1 MVAEVCLGKVGPVA
15 AREVLRFA
23 RNSNDWQQPISHVG
37 GPLSIINSTL
47 AVERGIM
54 RAQRCDEL
62 WVRSILGPCGSDA
75 RLRARLQIVEDYIEK
90 CNCDVVFPGGGQA
103 GIRCG
108 GGVVH
113 SPGSSSPSSRLV
125 NLVGNRIFSIS
136 AFLKA
141 IAFALLL
148 AIGHAC
154 SQTQGGA
161 TGTSRQAS
169 TLSQAAA
176 GGQPPPGGLVAPGAA
191 SVTVVQGHIVSVDQE
206 NKLVMLQA
214 AGGKQV
220 ILHVFNQYS
229 LAAAKPG
236 EPFIAR
242 FYEIASVQKLGPGQS
257 PSAQSLTAG
266 IVNAAPDQTP
276 GAPFGRQYQFAVTID
291 AIDKNGKTI
300 SIKGLDG
307 AVEVVVVANPESLD
321 QLHVGEQ
328 IVVTLIDVVAIA
340 LDKEGDS
347 A

>member
-1 MVAEVCLGKVGPVA
+1 
-15 AREVLRFA
+15 
-23 RNSNDWQQPISHVG
+23 
-37 GPLSIINSTL
+37 
-47 AVERGIM
+47 
-54 RAQRCDEL
+54 
-62 WVRSILGPCGSDA
+62 
-75 RLRARLQIVEDYIEK
+75 
-90 CNCDVVFPGGGQA
+90 
-103 GIRCG
+103 
-108 GGVVH
+108 
-113 SPGSSSPSSRLV
+113 V

-148 AIGHAC
+148 ALGHAC

-161 TGTSRQAS
+161 TGTNGQAS
-169 TLSQAAA
+169 TLSQAGA
-176 GGQPPPGGLVAPGAA
+176 GGQLPPGDLVAPGAA
-191 SVTVVQGHIVSVDQE
+191 SVTVVQGHIVSVDQK
-206 NKLVMLQA
+206 NKFATLQA

-236 EPFIAR
+236 EPFVAR
-242 FYEIASVQKLGPGQS
+242 FYEIASVQKLVPGQS

-276 GAPFGRQYQFAVTID
+276 GVPFGSQYQFAVTID

-321 QLHVGEQ
+321 QVHIGEQ

-347 A
+347 E

>member
-1 MVAEVCLGKVGPVA
+1 MLCSQV
-15 AREVLRFA
+15 
-23 RNSNDWQQPISHVG
+23 
-37 GPLSIINSTL
+37 
-47 AVERGIM
+47 
-54 RAQRCDEL
+54 
-62 WVRSILGPCGSDA
+62 
-75 RLRARLQIVEDYIEK
+75 
-90 CNCDVVFPGGGQA
+90 GGQA
-103 GIRCG
+103 GIRRG
-108 GGVVH
+108 VAVVH
-113 SPGSSSPSSRLV
+113 SPGSSSPSSRSV
-125 NLVGNRIFSIS
+125 NLVGNRKFSLS

-154 SQTQGGA
+154 SQTQGGG
-161 TGTSRQAS
+161 TGTSGQAS

-176 GGQPPPGGLVAPGAA
+176 GQPPPGDFVAPGAA
-191 SVTVVQGHIVSVDQE
+191 SVIVVQGHIVSVDQV

-214 AGGKQV
+214 AGGRQV
-220 ILHVFNQYS
+220 MLHVFNQYS

-236 EPFIAR
+236 EAFIAR
-242 FYEIASVQKLGPGQS
+242 FYEIASVKELVPGQL

-276 GAPFGRQYQFAVTID
+276 GAPYGSQYQFAVTID

-321 QLHVGEQ
+321 QVRVGEQ

-340 LDKEGDS
+340 LNKEGDS